1 MPRSS
6 SSSRSS
12 GPSRSNN
19 TKSFSRGPATSVPPR
34 QTAPPARQQQQIA
47 QPPAQSRMGGLGS
60 SLMSGFVGG
69 MAFGAGSQLVRG
81 LFGGHGNN
89 SQGDHNNDQGY
100 GNSSPSQSQG
110 SGLLGLLPIAA
121 AGLGGY
127 FFHKMNKGKIASKAN
142 KNLFLLKCGGAALG
156 SYLLTGIFCNSIS
169 SNRNEVINQGYY
181 NQDMNTYRNA
191 NFNQG
196 YTTDYNS
203 NANFGQDR
211 RL

>member
-12 GPSRSNN
+12 GPSRSSN
-19 TKSFSRGPATSVPPR
+19 TKTMSRGPATTVPPR
-34 QTAPPARQQQQIA
+34 QTAPPTRQQQAPQTPA
-47 QPPAQSRMGGLGS
+47 PPQQRMGGLGS
-60 SLMSGFVGG
+60 TLMSGFVGG

-89 SQGDHNNDQGY
+89 NEGSHNDNQGY
-100 GNSSPSQSQG
+100 GNGNGSHSQG
-110 SGLLGLLPIAA
+110 SSLFLIPFVA

-127 FFHKMNKGKIASKAN
+127 FFHKLNKGKIASKAN
-142 KNLFLLKCGGAALG
+142 KNLFLLKCGGAAFG
-156 SYLLTGIFCNSIS
+156 SYLLTNIFCNSIS
-169 SNRNEVINQGYY
+169 SNRNDVY
-181 NQDMNTYRNA
+181 NQDMNNYSNA
-191 NFNQG
+191 NYNQG

-203 NANFGQDR
+203 NANFAQDR